1 MTIPFKNIPANIRVP
16 LFFAEV
22 DNSQANSA
30 QANQRAL
37 IIGQIT
43 ANGSAT
49 PNVPVI
55 SQGIGDAITQ
65 GGAGSMLALMTAAY
79 RAADPFGE
87 VWYLPLADDPTA
99 TAAAGAISVSSPPLA
114 NGTIYLYIAYCQGG
128 SPYLPQRITIPVT
141 TTQTAAQIAT
151 AIAAAIN
158 AAPNLPV
165 TAAVDGTLNSK
176 VDITAINKGLAG
188 NDIDIRVNYLGARG
202 GETSPQGLGL
212 TITAMAGGA
221 VNPSA
226 LSTALANLGSQAFD
240 FIVCPYTD
248 TTSLQAMATLL
259 SDTTGR
265 WSWDQQI
272 YGHVFTANRGTLGN
286 QQTFGSGLNNQHTT
300 VLGFNDSPTP
310 NWLIAADLAAT
321 AAVSLRADPAVPLQT
336 LAMSIMAAPPL
347 ESRFALSDQNTL
359 LYTGISTF
367 TVSDS
372 GTVSLQNVITTY
384 QKNGFGQPDNSYLEV
399 ETMFTLMAVLRDLA
413 VMVTSKFARMKLAAN
428 GTRFAA
434 GSAIVTPNTIRA
446 ALIAEYQHLEE
457 DLGWVQ
463 DSKAFAQGLIVQQ
476 NTQNPNRVDVLWP
489 GTLINQLRTLALLA
503 QFRL

>member
-1 MTIPFKNIPANIRVP
+1 MTIPFKNIPANLRIP

-30 QANQRAL
+30 QANQCAL

-43 ANGSAT
+43 AAGVAT
-49 PNVPVI
+49 PNIPI
-55 SQGIGDAITQ
+55 LSQGIGDAVTQ

-99 TAAAGAISVSSPPLA
+99 TAATGSITVGSVPLA

-128 SPYLPQRITIPVT
+128 SPNLPQRITIPVT
-141 TTQTAAQIAT
+141 TTQTTDQIAT

-165 TAAVDGTLNSK
+165 SAAVDATTLNK
-176 VDITAINKGLAG
+176 VDLTALNKGLAG
-188 NDIDIRVNYLGARG
+188 NDIDIRLNYLGQPG
-202 GETSPQGLGL
+202 GESTPQGLQL
-212 TITAMAGGA
+212 TIAAMAAGA

-226 LSTALANLGSQAFD
+226 LPTALANLGSQSFD

-248 TTSLQAMATLL
+248 TQSLQDLASLL

-265 WSWDQQI
+265 WSWEQQI
-272 YGHVFTANRGTLGN
+272 YGHVFTAYRGTLGN

-310 NWLIAADLAAT
+310 NWLVAADLAAT
-321 AAVSLRADPAVPLQT
+321 SAVSLRADPAVPLQT
-336 LAMSIMAAPPL
+336 LALSVMAPPPL
-347 ESRFALSDQNTL
+347 QSRFEPTDQNTL

-367 TVSDS
+367 TVTDA
-372 GTVSLQNVITTY
+372 GAVLLQNIITTY
-384 QKNGFGQPDNSYLEV
+384 QKNAFGQPDNSYLEV
-399 ETMFTLMAVLRDLA
+399 ETMFTLMAVLRDMA
-413 VMVTSKFARMKLAAN
+413 VMVTSKFARMKLAAD

-434 GSAIVTPNTIRA
+434 GSAIVTPNIIRG
-446 ALIAEYQHLEE
+446 ALIAEYAHLEF

-463 DSKAFAQGLIVQQ
+463 DSQAFAQNLIVQQ
-476 NTQNPNRVDVLWP
+476 NSQNPNRVDVLWP